1 MAFKLGDIIIDR
13 IQYGV
18 AEDFDGNLLYTLS
31 QLTEA
36 TINISAESKEAKDK
50 DGTLVKK
57 FWQGKTGTFEAKN
70 AMLNVN
76 VIGESSGET
85 PSIAT
90 SDSKVDMPRIIT
102 VKAGSTVTLTDYVDG
117 SVKVYAYG
125 ANGNM
130 GRGYVKGAV
139 ASADEFGLTSG
150 GVLTPPTDE
159 GETRYIVKYN
169 RSVSNGVA
177 VYNRADKFP
186 GTVKLTLKALCVDP
200 CEADTLRACYIV
212 LPSFQVSPEVSI
224 SLTTDAQADYK
235 GDLQVAYC
243 TGNKT
248 LYEFY
253 LAADDEEDEE

>member
-1 MAFKLGDIIIDR
+1 MAFKLGDVIIDR
-13 IQYGV
+13 IQYGL
-18 AEDFDGNLLYTLS
+18 AEDFEGNPLYVLS

-70 AMLNVN
+70 AMLNIN
-76 VIGESSGET
+76 VVGSASGAD
-85 PSIAT
+85 PVYAT
-90 SDSKVDMPRIIT
+90 SASKIQMPKIVT
-102 VKAGSTVTLTDYVDG
+102 VNAGSTITISDYIEGTVTVN
-117 SVKVYAYG
+117 AYG

-130 GRGYVKGAV
+130 GKSYSKGSA
-139 ASADEFGLTSG
+139 ASTTEFALTADGK
-150 GVLTPPTDE
+150 LTPPTDTNE
-159 GETRYIVKYN
+159 VRYIVKYKRN
-169 RSVSNGVA
+169 VADGVA
-177 VYNRADKFP
+177 VYNRADQFP

-212 LPSFQVSPEVSI
+212 LPSFQVSPEVSMN
-224 SLTTDAQADYK
+224 LQTDSQLDYK

-243 TGNKT
+243 SLDKT

-253 LAADDEEDEE
+253 LAADDEE

>member
-1 MAFKLGDIIIDR
+1 MAFKLGDVIIDR

-18 AEDFDGNLLYTLS
+18 AEDFDGNLLYVLS

-57 FWQGKTGTFEAKN
+57 FWRGKTGTFEAKN

-76 VIGESSGET
+76 VVGSSSGEE
-85 PSIAT
+85 PSLAT
-90 SDSKVDMPRIIT
+90 AGNNIVMPKIIT
-102 VKAGSTVTLTDYVDG
+102 VNAGTTVTLNGYVEG
-117 SVKVYAYG
+117 TVTVNAYG

-130 GRGYVKGAV
+130 GTAYTKGTQ
-139 ASADEFGLTSG
+139 ASATEFALTADG
-150 GVLTPPTDE
+150 KFTPPTDANE
-159 GETRYIVKYN
+159 VRYIVKYD
-169 RSVSNGVA
+169 RKVDDGVA
-177 VYNRADKFP
+177 VYNKADQFP

-224 SLTTDAQADYK
+224 SLQTDAQADYK

-243 TGNKT
+243 SGNKT

-253 LAADDEEDEE
+253 MAAEDEE

>member
-1 MAFKLGDIIIDR
+1 MAFKLGDVIIDR

-76 VIGESSGET
+76 VIGSASGED
-85 PSIAT
+85 PKIAT
-90 SDSKVDMPRIIT
+90 SGNTIVMPKIIT
-102 VKAGSTVTLTDYVDG
+102 VSSGTTADIKGFVEG
-117 SVKVYAYG
+117 SVYVYAYG
-125 ANGNM
+125 ENGNM
-130 GRGYVKGAV
+130 GKAYAKGTS
-139 ASADEFGLTSG
+139 ASATEFGLTADG
-150 GVLTPPTDE
+150 KFTPPTDTN
-159 GETRYIVKYN
+159 ETRYIVKYN
-169 RSVSNGVA
+169 RTVSDGLA
-177 VYNRADKFP
+177 VYNKADKFP

-224 SLTTDAQADYK
+224 SLQTDAQADYK

-243 TGNKT
+243 SGNKT

-253 LAADDEEDEE
+253 MAAEDEE

>member
-13 IQYGV
+13 IQYGL
-18 AEDFDGNLLYTLS
+18 AEDFDGNPLYVLS

-70 AMLNVN
+70 AMLNVD
-76 VIGESSGET
+76 VIGSASGT
-85 PSIAT
+85 DPMYAT
-90 SDSKVDMPRIIT
+90 SGKTILMPKIIT
-102 VKAGSTVTLTDYVDG
+102 VNAGSTATLSNFVEGTVTVH
-117 SVKVYAYG
+117 AYG
-125 ANGNM
+125 ANGYM
-130 GRGYVKGAV
+130 GKAYTLGAE
-139 ASADEFGLTSG
+139 ASNTEFALTEDG
-150 GVLTPPTDE
+150 TLTPPTDTNE
-159 GETRYIVKYN
+159 VRYIVKYN
-169 RSVSNGVA
+169 RNVTDGVA

-212 LPSFQVSPEVSI
+212 LPSFQVSPEVSV
-224 SLTTDAQADYK
+224 SLQTDAQLDYK
-235 GDLQVAYC
+235 GDLQVSYC
-243 TGNKT
+243 SLDKT

-253 LAADDEEDEE
+253 FAADDEE

>member
-13 IQYGV
+13 IQYGL
-18 AEDFDGNLLYTLS
+18 AEDFDGNPLYVLS

-76 VIGESSGET
+76 VVGSASGT
-85 PSIAT
+85 DPAIAT
-90 SDSKVDMPRIIT
+90 TENTIVMPKIIT
-102 VKAGSTVTLTDYVDG
+102 VNAGSTITLTDYVEG
-117 SVKVYAYG
+117 TVTVNAYG
-125 ANGNM
+125 TNGSM
-130 GRGYVKGAV
+130 GKSYDKGAV
-139 ASADEFGLTSG
+139 ASDTEFGLTSA
-150 GVLTPPTDE
+150 GVLTPPTDSDE
-159 GETRYIVKYN
+159 VRYIVKYN
-169 RSVSNGVA
+169 RTVKDGVA
-177 VYNRADKFP
+177 VYNKADKFP

-224 SLTTDAQADYK
+224 NLQTDSQLDYK
-235 GDLQVAYC
+235 GDLQVSYC
-243 TGNKT
+243 SLDKT

-253 LAADDEEDEE
+253 LAADDDEEE

>member
-1 MAFKLGDIIIDR
+1 MAFKLGDVIIDR
-13 IQYGV
+13 IQYGL
-18 AEDFDGNLLYTLS
+18 AEDFEGNPLYVLS

-70 AMLNVN
+70 AMLNINVVGSASGADPVYASTAAKIQMPKIVTVN
-76 VIGESSGET
+76 
-85 PSIAT
+85 
-90 SDSKVDMPRIIT
+90 
-102 VKAGSTVTLTDYVDG
+102 AGSTITINDYIEGTVTVN
-117 SVKVYAYG
+117 AYG

-130 GRGYVKGAV
+130 GRSYSKGTT
-139 ASADEFGLTSG
+139 ASATEFALTTDG
-150 GVLTPPTDE
+150 KLTPPTDTNE
-159 GETRYIVKYN
+159 VRYIVKYKRN
-169 RSVSNGVA
+169 VSDGVA
-177 VYNRADKFP
+177 VYNKADQFP

-212 LPSFQVSPEVSI
+212 LPSFQVSPEVSMN
-224 SLTTDAQADYK
+224 LQTDSQLDYK

-243 TGNKT
+243 SLDKT

-253 LAADDEEDEE
+253 LAADDEE